1 MKTMSNGYYL
11 EMTTL
16 EDGCVKVCL
25 KEDGFTACATVSSM
39 HLAADKERQ
48 LRASIQKQALNAMFE

>member
-1 MKTMSNGYYL
+1 
-11 EMTTL
+11 
-16 EDGCVKVCL
+16 
-25 KEDGFTACATVSSM
+25 M